1 MKKDFLFKRGMVF
14 LADFSGT
21 GAIGSE
27 QGTHANG
34 SDLTPVII
42 IQNDIGNKFSPTV
55 IVAVITSKLTK
66 AKMPTHVELHREIGL
81 EKDSV
86 VLCEQLKTIDKQRL
100 KNFYCKVSRDKM
112 AEIDR
117 AMNISLG
124 QVNVREEQVL
134 KQAEEVNYWIRNIDD
149 LIDDIY
155 ASNEQ
160 IRQRIIRLSVEYN
173 KLKKMCEENRLYVS
187 NYVSINEV
195 KYRNLYKEDKKFA
208 VI

>member
-1 MKKDFLFKRGMVF
+1 MKEGFLFKRGMVF
-14 LADFSGT
+14 LADFT
-21 GAIGSE
+21 GAGTIGSE

-42 IQNDIGNKFSPTV
+42 VQNDIGNKFSPTV
-55 IVAVITSKLTK
+55 IVAIITSKLTK

-100 KNFYCKVSRDKM
+100 QKFCTKVNRDKM

-117 AMNISLG
+117 AMGISLG
-124 QVNVREEQVL
+124 QINTREEQVL

-149 LIDDIY
+149 LVDDIY

-187 NYVSINEV
+187 NYVTMNEV

>member
-1 MKKDFLFKRGMVF
+1 MREGFLFKRGMVF
-14 LADFSGT
+14 LADFSGV

-42 IQNDIGNKFSPTV
+42 IQNDVGNKFSPTV

-86 VLCEQLKTIDKQRL
+86 ILCEQLKTIDKQRL
-100 KNFYCKVSRDKM
+100 KKFCAKVNRDKM

-117 AMNISLG
+117 AMSISLG
-124 QVNVREEQVL
+124 QVNVREEEVL
-134 KQAEEVNYWIRNIDD
+134 KQAEEVKYWIRNIDD

-160 IRQRIIRLSVEYN
+160 IRQRVIRLSVEYN

-187 NYVSINEV
+187 NYVVINEV
-195 KYRNLYKEDKKFA
+195 KYRNLYKEDKQFA
-208 VI
+208 AI

>member
-1 MKKDFLFKRGMVF
+1 MRKGFLFKRGMVF
-14 LADFSGT
+14 LADFSGS

-42 IQNDIGNKFSPTV
+42 IQNDVGNKFSPTV

-86 VLCEQLKTIDKQRL
+86 ILCEQLKTIDKQRL
-100 KNFYCKVSRDKM
+100 KKFYCKVNRDKM

-117 AMNISLG
+117 AMSISLG
-124 QVNVREEQVL
+124 QVNVREEEVL
-134 KQAEEVNYWIRNIDD
+134 KQAEEVKYWIRNIDD

-160 IRQRIIRLSVEYN
+160 IRQRVIRLSVEYN

-187 NYVSINEV
+187 NYVVINEV
-195 KYRNLYKEDKKFA
+195 KYRNLYKEDKQFA
-208 VI
+208 AI

>member
-1 MKKDFLFKRGMVF
+1 
-14 LADFSGT
+14 
-21 GAIGSE
+21 
-27 QGTHANG
+27 
-34 SDLTPVII
+34 
-42 IQNDIGNKFSPTV
+42 
-55 IVAVITSKLTK
+55 
-66 AKMPTHVELHREIGL
+66 
-81 EKDSV
+81 
-86 VLCEQLKTIDKQRL
+86 
-100 KNFYCKVSRDKM
+100 M

-124 QVNVREEQVL
+124 QINVREEQVL
-134 KQAEEVNYWIRNIDD
+134 KQAEEVKYWIRNIDD
-149 LIDDIY
+149 LADDIY

-187 NYVSINEV
+187 NYVVMNEV

>member
-1 MKKDFLFKRGMVF
+1 MREGFLFKRGMVF
-14 LADFSGT
+14 LADFSGS

-34 SDLTPVII
+34 SDLTPVVI

-66 AKMPTHVELHREIGL
+66 AKMPTHVELHRELGL

-100 KNFYCKVSRDKM
+100 KKFCCKVSRDKM

-117 AMNISLG
+117 AMSISLG

-187 NYVSINEV
+187 NYVTINEV